1 MIKLFRE
8 NITDWFADWNFYRP
22 VFFTGVL
29 NNTLGYGDG
38 EFYYNLIR
46 KTNKHFLNDLHRKV
60 YKKSKKKLSRL
71 IVIEKGK
78 SRKHIHMVIDVP
90 EHLSNFKFNQ
100 LIKQSWLKTRGGISI
115 DITPVYNINGL
126 REYLS
131 KEIYPNC
138 DLLGVDIENCS
149 NTIS

>member
-8 NITDWFADWNFYRP
+8 NIIHWFEDWKFYRP

-38 EFYYNLIR
+38 EFNYNLIR
-46 KTNKHFLNDLHRKV
+46 NNNKHFLNDLHRCV
-60 YKKSKKKLSRL
+60 FKKSKNKLTRL
-71 IVIEKGK
+71 IVIEKGI

-126 REYLS
+126 RDYLS
-131 KEIYPNC
+131 KEVYPNC

>member
-8 NITDWFADWNFYRP
+8 NITDWFEDWKFYRP
-22 VFFTGVL
+22 IFVTGLL
-29 NNTLGYGDG
+29 NNNLGYGDG
-38 EFYYNLIR
+38 EFNYEMIR
-46 KTNKHFLNDLHRKV
+46 KNSRYFLNDLHRKV
-60 YKKSKKKLSRL
+60 YKKSKKKLTRL

-78 SRKHIHMVIDVP
+78 GRKHCHMIIDVP
-90 EHLSNFKFNQ
+90 EHLSNFKFNH

-115 DITPVYNINGL
+115 DITQVYNINGL
-126 REYLS
+126 RDYLS
-131 KEIYPNC
+131 KEVYPNC

>member
-1 MIKLFRE
+1 MKIVMI
-8 NITDWFADWNFYRP
+8 N
-22 VFFTGVL
+22 
-29 NNTLGYGDG
+29 
-38 EFYYNLIR
+38 
-46 KTNKHFLNDLHRKV
+46 NKHFLNDLHRSV

-90 EHLSNFKFNQ
+90 EHLSNFKFNH

-115 DITPVYNINGL
+115 NITPVYNINGL

-131 KEIYPNC
+131 KEVYPNC
-138 DLLGVDIENCS
+138 DLLVVDIENCS

>member
-1 MIKLFRE
+1 MITQFRE
-8 NITDWFADWNFYRP
+8 DITSWFNDWSFYRP

-29 NNTLGYGDG
+29 NNKLGYGDS
-38 EFYYNLIR
+38 ELNNEMIR
-46 KTNKHFLNDLHRKV
+46 KNNRHFLNELHRKV
-60 YKKSKKKLSRL
+60 YKKSKKKITRL
-71 IVIEKGK
+71 IVIEKGI

-131 KEIYPNC
+131 KEVYPNC